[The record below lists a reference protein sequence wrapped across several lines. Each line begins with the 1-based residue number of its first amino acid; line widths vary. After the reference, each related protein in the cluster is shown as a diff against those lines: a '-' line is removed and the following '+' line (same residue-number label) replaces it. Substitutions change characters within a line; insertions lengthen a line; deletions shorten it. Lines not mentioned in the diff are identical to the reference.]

1 MKKIIFT
8 LFCLA
13 TIININAQINITIG
27 GQIIPNSPTESS
39 PINIYYKSHHCQV
52 LYTASELNG
61 AGWIG
66 SGIISKLGFNIFGTT
81 SEGLPNFSIKL
92 KNTTSTDLAIY
103 DNTGLTTVYTSAS
116 YLPSAGGFELLN
128 LGNTFLWDGTSNILV
143 DVCFDKV
150 GNYST
155 TGQVYT
161 YSYTSGVSEYQFIR
175 ADNTPQCDSITN
187 QSNLSYKPQIRFEMT
202 SSAPCS
208 GTPNSGIATTSNS
221 LVCSN
226 TSFNLSLLNGSNQ
239 AGISFQWQSSID
251 ASTWTNLGSSQS
263 DWSYSVNNITDTTYY
278 RCVSTCTNSTLTNT
292 STPIVV
298 NFNPL
303 INCYCM
309 PGYALDCTYG
319 DKFLDFS
326 LANVTFQQ
334 SNCDVNGY
342 SDSTASAFTV
352 INLTAGNTYSLQANI
367 GNSGFGG
374 NMAAGAWID
383 YNQNGIFD
391 ASEFTYLGNGGAQ
404 IYSNTLT
411 VPISAASGSVRM
423 RLKIDAIYASA
434 TTTLDPCYNNNGN
447 IYGQIVD
454 YKVNITAAPAC
465 TGTPSA
471 GIAISSSTAVCNNT
485 AYTLDLANNSI
496 ASDITYQWQ
505 SSLDG
510 GVTWSNIGAAQ
521 NTIPLYITSQNNTTH
536 YRCIT
541 TCTNST
547 LSDTSIPVMVSQN
560 LATACYC
567 NPGTTYCSSVSIY
580 SVSIANLNYSPTC
593 NYVNGYTNYSD
604 SIPAINLNAGSA
616 YNLLTAITTFS
627 SSPDGHV
634 SAWIDYN
641 QNGIFENPS
650 EFISVG
656 SYTTGSVSQSFT
668 IPFTTLGGNTRM
680 RIKLENSSFN
690 YPGADPC
697 IVIGANGQTLD
708 YLVNITP
715 SSPCSGLPNAGNTI
729 STSTTICGNS
739 PFTLNLSG
747 NDLVSNINYQWQ
759 SSPDSTIWT
768 NMGTSQTSVPYTITN
783 QSNSTYYR
791 CALTCSTNTTFSS
804 KILITQN
811 LPQMCNC
818 IPPPSNCNFDGLIS
832 NVIFSTLNHSSA
844 CSNDGYINYADSI
857 ASAPLIIGQSYS
869 LALTVGSDIYD
880 FADAWIDYDQDG
892 EFEKLEFT
900 SIGQSQGGGNFS
912 ISNSILIPTNA
923 TIGNTKIRVRNNNG
937 GQLDSLQACDGF
949 MTQGKTSIIGQG
961 ETEDYLVTILPA
973 SETVTGITDICS
985 GNSTTL
991 NLSPVLPSINNLTY
1005 QWKSFNGTTY
1015 VNDGTASI
1023 SPNFTATPGVN
1034 TLYFCEIM
1042 NNGNVILRSD
1052 TILIKVHTIT
1062 VSPIT
1067 TSITCNG
1074 MTNGSITLNA
1084 TDFGGILNYTWS
1096 PTATGNDVV
1105 TNLAAGIYTVLIANS
1120 INCTFTQTFS
1130 IVEPLTITATETH
1143 TNVSCFG
1150 LSDGAASM
1158 TVNGGTLPFSFSWM
1172 PFGGNALTANN
1183 LSANNYTFNI
1193 VDGNGCTQNEFI
1205 TITEPVAMT
1214 VSIAGKNS
1222 ICEQL
1227 EDTITS
1233 SIIGGVS
1240 PFIYS
1245 WTELPGNVVSSDP
1258 NYTYTSTIGTYSYN
1272 LNVTDATNCTVNSN
1286 TISITV
1292 NPSSN
1297 LSGTVTTDPLLPV
1310 AGTVILFKY
1319 MPFYTKFD
1327 SVTSQNIGSSGD
1339 YNFISFTSGI
1349 YIIKV
1354 VPTANNLQIAYGD
1367 SAVNWKTAKQII
1379 HGCAVNDVQNIKV
1392 KALSTFTNTG
1402 TGSLSGKITEGDK
1415 FGKRI
1420 GFGFKP
1426 MAPGGPIGGIVVKGG
1441 RNPGGQMFVQTIT
1454 DSTGYYSLP
1463 DLPINSGNE
1472 SYFILVDIPGLDTNN
1487 TYHQVI
1493 TLTNNAFVNLDFVVD
1508 SAKINPIH
1516 ISDVSVHDISAIENQ
1531 IKVYPN
1537 PATKK
1542 VTIQYNLLENS
1553 NVKIELCDIL
1563 GKSVKTILPLTQQNN
1578 SEHSFTVQLNDI
1590 TSGMYFMK
1598 VKINNSESVI
1608 KLIINN

>member
-1 MKKIIFT
+1 MKKTILT

-13 TIININAQINITIG
+13 TFINISAQINITVG
-27 GQIIPNSPTESS
+27 APIIPNATTESS
-39 PINIYYKSHHCQV
+39 PINIYYKSHHCQI

-61 AGWIG
+61 AGWVG
-66 SGIISKLGFNIFGTT
+66 QGTISKLGFNIVGTT
-81 SEGLPNFSIKL
+81 TEGLPNFSIKL
-92 KNTTSTDLAIY
+92 KNTISTDLAVY
-103 DNTGLTTVYTSAS
+103 DNIALTTVYTSAS

-143 DVCFDKV
+143 DVCFDQV
-150 GNYST
+150 VNYST
-155 TGQVYT
+155 SGQVYM
-161 YSYTSGVSEYQFIR
+161 YNYVNSGSEYQFIR
-175 ADNTPQCDSITN
+175 DDVGTQCDSITN
-187 QSNLSYKPQIRFEMT
+187 QSNLSSKPQIRFEMT
-202 SSAPCS
+202 SSTPCS
-208 GTPNSGIATTSNS
+208 GIPNSGIATTSNS

-226 TSFNLSLLNGSNQ
+226 TSFDLSLLNGSNE
-239 AGISFQWQSSID
+239 AGISFQWQSSAD
-251 ASTWTNLGSSQS
+251 NNTWTNLGSAQS
-263 DWSYSVNNITDTTYY
+263 DWSYSVNSISDTTYY
-278 RCVSTCTNSTLTNT
+278 RCVSTCTNLTLSDT
-292 STPIVV
+292 SASIVV
-298 NFNPL
+298 NYNPL
-303 INCYCM
+303 INCYCL

-326 LANVTFQQ
+326 IANVLFQP
-334 SNCDVNGY
+334 SNCDFNGY
-342 SDSTASAFTV
+342 SDSTSSAFTIV
-352 INLTAGNTYSLQANI
+352 NLTAGNTYSLQANI

-374 NMAAGAWID
+374 NMIAGAWID

-391 ASEFTYLGNGGAQ
+391 TYEFTYLGNGGAQ
-404 IYSNTLT
+404 TYSNTLT
-411 VPISAASGSVRM
+411 VPVTASSGFVRM
-423 RLKIDAIYASA
+423 RLKIDAISSSVTA
-434 TTTLDPCYNNNGN
+434 TLDPCNNNN
-447 IYGQIVD
+447 FSTYGQILD

-471 GIAISSSTAVCNNT
+471 GIAISSSSAVCNNT
-485 AYTLDLANNSI
+485 SIILDLTYNSV

-510 GVTWSNIGAAQ
+510 GATWVNIGSAQ
-521 NTIPLYITSQNNTTH
+521 NTIPLSITSQSIATY

-547 LSDTSIPVMVSQN
+547 LSDTSTLVMV
-560 LATACYC
+560 
-567 NPGTTYCSSVSIY
+567 
-580 SVSIANLNYSPTC
+580 
-593 NYVNGYTNYSD
+593 
-604 SIPAINLNAGSA
+604 
-616 YNLLTAITTFS
+616 
-627 SSPDGHV
+627 
-634 SAWIDYN
+634 
-641 QNGIFENPS
+641 
-650 EFISVG
+650 
-656 SYTTGSVSQSFT
+656 
-668 IPFTTLGGNTRM
+668 
-680 RIKLENSSFN
+680 
-690 YPGADPC
+690 
-697 IVIGANGQTLD
+697 
-708 YLVNITP
+708 
-715 SSPCSGLPNAGNTI
+715 
-729 STSTTICGNS
+729 
-739 PFTLNLSG
+739 
-747 NDLVSNINYQWQ
+747 
-759 SSPDSTIWT
+759 
-768 NMGTSQTSVPYTITN
+768 
-783 QSNSTYYR
+783 
-791 CALTCSTNTTFSS
+791 
-804 KILITQN
+804 TQN

-844 CSNDGYINYADSI
+844 CSNNGYINYADSI

-900 SIGQSQGGGNFS
+900 SIGQSQGGGNFT

-923 TIGNTKIRVRNNNG
+923 TFGNTKIRVRNNNG

-949 MTQGKTSIIGQG
+949 SAQGKFSAATSIIGHG
-961 ETEDYLVTILPA
+961 ETEDYLVTILPT
-973 SETVTGITDICS
+973 SQTVTGITDICS

-991 NLSPVLPSINNLTY
+991 NLSPALPSANNLTY
-1005 QWKSFNGTTY
+1005 QWKYYNGTTY

-1023 SPNFTATPGVN
+1023 SPNFNATPGIN
-1034 TLYFCEIM
+1034 TQYFCEIM
-1042 NNGNVILRSD
+1042 NNGIIVLRSD
-1052 TILIKVHTIT
+1052 TILVKVHTIT
-1062 VSPIT
+1062 VSPST

-1074 MTNGSITLNA
+1074 MANGSITLNA
-1084 TDFGGILNYTWS
+1084 TDFGGILNYTWT

-1193 VDGNGCTQNEFI
+1193 VDSNGCTQNEFI
-1205 TITEPVAMT
+1205 TITEPVAIT
-1214 VSIAGKNS
+1214 VSISGKNS

-1233 SIIGGVS
+1233 SITGGIS

-1339 YNFISFTSGI
+1339 YNFISFNSGI

-1516 ISDVSVHDISAIENQ
+1516 ISDVSVNDISAIENQ

-1537 PATKK
+1537 PAANK

-1578 SEHSFTVQLNDI
+1578 SEHSFTIQLNDI